1 MEIFDNF
8 VLWTTLLSWGIAQVF
23 KVIITLIVDRKF
35 SLERLLGDGGMP
47 SSHSATVSC
56 LAILIGWY
64 VGFDSVM
71 FALAAVFAV
80 VVMHDASGVRRETGK
95 QALSIKEL
103 ANAVNEL
110 FVNKDEHIK
119 TEKLKVLV
127 GHTPLQVFFGALL
140 GITVS
145 IVHILIFG

>member
-35 SLERLLGDGGMP
+35 SFERLLGDGGMP
-47 SSHSATVSC
+47 SSHSATVPC

>member
-23 KVIITLIVDRKF
+23 KVIITLIVDKKF
-35 SLERLLGDGGMP
+35 SFERLLGDGGMP

-110 FVNKDEHIK
+110 FVNKER
-119 TEKLKVLV
+119 
-127 GHTPLQVFFGALL
+127 TPPGRPECPQWFFHRSLHRRQGNKA
-140 GITVS
+140 S
-145 IVHILIFG
+145 CPRPFPAPFR